1 MCVRVYVLCFFQ
13 SGKLQG
19 GEKKSPKGSCASVGD
34 NLKRPQRVLVL
45 PLPGGPGTGDGLVPS
60 NPELPGALIHPSS
73 LQFHV
78 TPAGGE

>member
-1 MCVRVYVLCFFQ
+1 MCFASFSQANYKAV
-13 SGKLQG
+13 K
-19 GEKKSPKGSCASVGD
+19 KKSPKGSCASVGD

-45 PLPGGPGTGDGLVPS
+45 PLPGDPGTGDGLVPS